1 MEITFHGAAQTVT
14 GSQHLLSLNGTRVL
28 LDCGLYQGS
37 RKEAEVRNRTFLHD
51 PKQLEAV
58 VLSHAHI
65 DHAGLL
71 PMLVKKGFRGPIFAT
86 AATQDLCRYMLLDSG
101 HIQESD
107 AEYLN
112 RRARKRGQPANFEP
126 LYTQADAEAALK
138 LFRGVRYKTPTPV
151 ATGLEATFFDAG
163 HILGSASV
171 VLDVKERRGQGTRSY
186 RLAFSGDIG
195 RMNLPIL
202 RDPVLLDGR
211 DIDYAIMEATYGGRD
226 HRPPDAAFAEL
237 TEVVKATVARG
248 GKIIIPSFAVGRA
261 QELIYEI
268 NRLIHSGA
276 IPPLPVFV
284 DSPLA
289 TNATDVFSQHK
300 DLYDDETLAFMR
312 ESRGRAFEFSSLKYT
327 RSVEESKAINDMQG
341 PLVVISAS
349 GMAESGRILHHLRN
363 NIEDPRN
370 TILIVSWQAANTL
383 GRRLAEHAPEVNI
396 FGEPY
401 KVRAQVATINGYSG
415 HAGRDLLL
423 RWAKALKPSVKRVF
437 LVHGEP
443 DSLSV
448 LKQAL
453 TDQGLPGVHAPEL
466 HETVE
471 VG

>member
-37 RKEAEVRNRTFLHD
+37 RKEAEYRNRTFLHD
-51 PKQLEAV
+51 PRALDAV

-71 PMLVKKGFRGPIFAT
+71 PMLVKKGFRGPIYAT
-86 AATQDLCRYMLLDSG
+86 AATRDLCRYMLLDSG
-101 HIQESD
+101 HIQEAD

-112 RRARKRGQPANFEP
+112 RRARKRGQPANYEP

-138 LFRGVRYKTPTPV
+138 LFRGVRYRTPTPV
-151 ATGLEATFFDAG
+151 AEGLTATFYDAG

-171 VLDVKERRGQGTRSY
+171 VLEVKERKLLGSKSY

-202 RDPVLLDGR
+202 RDPVLLKDV
-211 DIDYAIMEATYGGRD
+211 DYAIMEATYGGRD

-237 TEVVKATVARG
+237 TQVVRETIART
-248 GKIIIPSFAVGRA
+248 GKIIIPAFAVGRA
-261 QELIYEI
+261 QEIIYEL
-268 NRLIHSGA
+268 NRLIHAGE
-276 IPPLPVFV
+276 IPPIPVFV

-289 TNATDVFSQHK
+289 TNVSDVFAEHEE
-300 DLYDDETLAFMR
+300 LYDEDTLAFMR
-312 ESRGRAFEFSSLKYT
+312 ESRGKAFAFSSLQYT
-327 RSVEESKAINDMQG
+327 RSVEESKAINELSG

-349 GMAESGRILHHLRN
+349 GMAESGRILHHLRH
-363 NIEDPRN
+363 NIEDPKN
-370 TILIVSWQAANTL
+370 TILIVSFQAANTL
-383 GRRLAEHAPEVNI
+383 GRRLAEHAPEVRI
-396 FGEPY
+396 FGDTY
-401 KVRAQVATINGYSG
+401 QVRAQVATINGYSG
-415 HAGRDLLL
+415 HAGRDLLV
-423 RWAKALKPSVKRVF
+423 RWATALKPRVEGIY

-443 DSLSV
+443 EALKA

-453 TDQGLPGVHAPEL
+453 KEKGLPEVHDPQL
-466 HETVE
+466 HETVTI
-471 VG
+471 G